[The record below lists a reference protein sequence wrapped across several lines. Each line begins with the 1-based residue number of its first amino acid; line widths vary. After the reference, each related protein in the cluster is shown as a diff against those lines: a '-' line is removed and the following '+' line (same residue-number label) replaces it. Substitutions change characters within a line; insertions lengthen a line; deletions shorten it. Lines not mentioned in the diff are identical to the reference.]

1 MSGEI
6 YIDIVFVAN
15 LLMDYILLRILGML
29 LGLRKS
35 VPRCLAAALVGAL
48 FSCLAVFFPVNRFPG
63 LFILFHAL
71 CAAGMIRIGYG
82 VRRGSLLLKGIFM
95 LYLTA
100 FLWGGFRSAVSWENA
115 GIWRFLLFAFCV
127 YAGTGTAVCAGDV
140 LRIRRKYLYPITLI
154 CRGKKQAAYGFYDT
168 GNLLTDPVSGAPV
181 SVAEAVILEKILT
194 EEVLSRLKY
203 LKEDPGELES
213 TEIASL
219 RPRYLSCR
227 TVGHRE
233 GLMLTVTLDELCIF
247 TPAEEVRIAKP
258 VFALVFEPSAL
269 GKEYKV
275 LLNSRLL
282 H

>member
-1 MSGEI
+1 M
-6 YIDIVFVAN
+6 
-15 LLMDYILLRILGML
+15 
-29 LGLRKS
+29 
-35 VPRCLAAALVGAL
+35 
-48 FSCLAVFFPVNRFPG
+48 
-63 LFILFHAL
+63 
-71 CAAGMIRIGYG
+71 
-82 VRRGSLLLKGIFM
+82 
-95 LYLTA
+95 
-100 FLWGGFRSAVSWENA
+100 
-115 GIWRFLLFAFCV
+115 
-127 YAGTGTAVCAGDV
+127 
-140 LRIRRKYLYPITLI
+140 
-154 CRGKKQAAYGFYDT
+154 
-168 GNLLTDPVSGAPV
+168 

-194 EEVLSRLKY
+194 EEVLSRLKH

-233 GLMLTVTLDELCIF
+233 GLMLTVTLDELCIS

>member
-1 MSGEI
+1 MQGQEP
-6 YIDIVFVAN
+6 
-15 LLMDYILLRILGML
+15 R
-29 LGLRKS
+29 S
-35 VPRCLAAALVGAL
+35 VQEM
-48 FSCLAVFFPVNRFPG
+48 F
-63 LFILFHAL
+63 
-71 CAAGMIRIGYG
+71 CASAG
-82 VRRGSLLLKGIFM
+82 
-95 LYLTA
+95 
-100 FLWGGFRSAVSWENA
+100 
-115 GIWRFLLFAFCV
+115 
-127 YAGTGTAVCAGDV
+127 
-140 LRIRRKYLYPITLI
+140 KYLYPITLI

-194 EEVLSRLKY
+194 EEVLSRLKH

-219 RPRYLSCR
+219 TQRS
-227 TVGHRE
+227 TVHRE
-233 GLMLTVTLDELCIF
+233 GLMLTVTLDELCIS